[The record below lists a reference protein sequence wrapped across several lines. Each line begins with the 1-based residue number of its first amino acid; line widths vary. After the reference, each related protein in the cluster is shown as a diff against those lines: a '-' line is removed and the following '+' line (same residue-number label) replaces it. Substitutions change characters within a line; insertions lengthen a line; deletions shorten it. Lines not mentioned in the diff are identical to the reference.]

1 MKRIQTLTAEANKF
15 GAGKNGFTNGDPT
28 VGLLPTEL
36 EARWFDQSQEAIV
49 RTIEAAGE
57 TPSDDPDQFT
67 RCLNKLIESRV
78 GDYAL
83 DTGALNA
90 PVVAMN
96 PAVTAYINGMEVS
109 FRLKFANTG
118 PVTLNAG
125 DGAKALVRDDGA
137 AMAAGDL
144 PVNVLIN
151 AFYDLPSDKFI
162 VNSLVTSQALS
173 KIAADA
179 LYVSQTNVQWLGT
192 PVGSYIGVS
201 DEIAGVVIPPT
212 NDPSFRYI
220 KCTASDAYNTGVLTS
235 ESVTGSAPLV
245 IATAVVS
252 LVGSSFNGLTVNLI
266 NTERR
271 VLRAGSSGVVEQ
283 DALQGHRHQHYTG
296 GSGGAGGG
304 DYLANGSG
312 STSGSGILSPVTDT
326 VNGTPRTANE
336 TRGKGIGI
344 TYYRRIK

>member
-1 MKRIQTLTAEANKF
+1 MDFPLLRAAALSLVGGRF
-15 GAGKNGFTNGDPT
+15 SNGVPGVTPASIIDVTTFNSIIDEILAVQAQGGVTKDETNST
-28 VGLLPTEL
+28 QLK
-36 EARWFDQSQEAIV
+36 QAIINM
-49 RTIEAAGE
+49 IEA
-57 TPSDDPDQFT
+57 
-67 RCLNKLIESRV
+67 RV

-83 DTGALNA
+83 DNGAVNA
-90 PVVAMN
+90 PVVVLN
-96 PAVTAYINGMEVS
+96 PPVTGYTNGMEVL
-109 FRLKFANTG
+109 FRIKYANTG
-118 PVTLNAG
+118 AVVLNAG
-125 DGAKALVRDDGA
+125 GGAIGLVRDDGA
-137 AMAAGDL
+137 ALIAGDL
-144 PVNVLIN
+144 PVNTLVN
-151 AFYDLPSDKFI
+151 AFYDQPTNKFVI
-162 VNSLVTSQALS
+162 NSLVTSQALS

-179 LYVSQTNVQWLGT
+179 LYVSQSNVQWLGT
-192 PVGSYIGVS
+192 PVGSYIGIS

-212 NDPSFRYI
+212 NDPAFRYI

-312 STSGSGILSPVTDT
+312 STLGSGILSPVTDT